1 MRVRQTLVAAA
12 AVCALLWLSAVAGL
26 YAAMRQPPETFG
38 AIMSRMPQ
46 VAMMVLPFKQ
56 LWMCA
61 RAGHLRIG
69 DRAQDF
75 SLRPLHGNERVTLSH
90 QYRDKPVVLIFGSYT

>member
-1 MRVRQTLVAAA
+1 MLSMMRVRK
-12 AVCALLWLSAVAGL
+12 ALIIGALTCVFLWLSAVAGL

-90 QYRDKPVVLIFGSYT
+90 QYRDKPVVLI